1 MGIIGADMKN
11 YRIVERSYEDGDKC
25 YIVQKRGFIFRWM
38 WFQIEDELVGMITF
52 KSFDKALE
60 YTKRVSTPKY
70 VDKVVYSRKEKLEK
84 LLEK

>member
-1 MGIIGADMKN
+1 MKN

-38 WFQIEDELVGMITF
+38 WYDYFGNDVRFITF
-52 KSFDKALE
+52 KDFEIAMD
-60 YTKRVSTPKY
+60 YVKRISTPKY
-70 VDKVVYSRKEKLEK
+70 IDKVVYSRKEKLEK